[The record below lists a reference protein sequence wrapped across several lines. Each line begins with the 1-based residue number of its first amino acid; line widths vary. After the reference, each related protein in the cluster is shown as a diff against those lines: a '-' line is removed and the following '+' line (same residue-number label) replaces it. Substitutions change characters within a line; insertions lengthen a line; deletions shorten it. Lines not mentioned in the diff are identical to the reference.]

1 MVFSQ
6 ALMQNPLF
14 KGASSSGSSERVTG
28 SSATSTSSSEG
39 SAERPEKADTIPLI
53 GLKYPN
59 YSTMAVRMS
68 SFASWPPYLRQ
79 TARQMAYAG
88 FFHPGMMPQ

>member
-1 MVFSQ
+1 
-6 ALMQNPLF
+6 MQNPLF

-28 SSATSTSSSEG
+28 SSATSTSSEG
-39 SAERPEKADTIPLI
+39 SVERPEKADTIPLI

-88 FFHPGMMPQ
+88 FFHPGMILQ